1 MPHMLD
7 VARETVEGVEVVNL
21 SGALDTENM
30 SALKSVMDPLCSP
43 AGAKR
48 ILVDCSNLTYVN
60 SACFGLFNKYHG
72 QCKAAASTLGF
83 CCVSKK
89 ILDIMK
95 LLGLSYSLS
104 IYTTRREALK
114 ALGGS

>member
-1 MPHMLD
+1 MPHMLEIT
-7 VARETVEGVEVVNL
+7 AETVESVEVVNL
-21 SGALDTENM
+21 GGALDTENM
-30 SALKSVMDPLCSP
+30 GALKSTMDPLCSP

-48 ILVDCSNLTYVN
+48 ILVDCSNLLYVN

-72 QCKAAASTLGF
+72 QCKSTGSTLAF
-83 CCVSKK
+83 CGVSRK

-95 LLGLSYSLS
+95 LLGLSYSLN

-114 ALGGS
+114 ALGGP